1 MRDVRKVAHAGETPM
16 SKPIARHAVVV
27 GAGMGGVAAAKA
39 VAPYFEK
46 VTVLDRDVLP
56 EGPAARVG
64 TPQARHAHFLLAG
77 GQKAEQISNVGRE
90 EVQRVERSRNG
101 YHRLRPPDGH
111 DEMASFGKTSRG
123 EVWRHTARA
132 SCVRGPGRV

>member
-1 MRDVRKVAHAGETPM
+1 M

-27 GAGMGGVAAAKA
+27 GTGMGGLAAAKA

-64 TPQARHAHFLLAG
+64 TPQARHA
-77 GQKAEQISNVGRE
+77 
-90 EVQRVERSRNG
+90 
-101 YHRLRPPDGH
+101 
-111 DEMASFGKTSRG
+111 
-123 EVWRHTARA
+123 ARRA
-132 SCVRGPGRV
+132 RRIRQALQ